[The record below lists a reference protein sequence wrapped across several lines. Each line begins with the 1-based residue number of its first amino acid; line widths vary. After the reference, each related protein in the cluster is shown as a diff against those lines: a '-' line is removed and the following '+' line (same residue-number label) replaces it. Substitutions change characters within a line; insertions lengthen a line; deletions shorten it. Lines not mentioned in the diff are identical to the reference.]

1 MESMEPNNKKPNIRK
16 LKHNSYT
23 CNKCNKTPKILSI
36 DYKKS
41 IIEFFCDEHKN
52 ITLSLCDYLNSILK
66 NDNCQI
72 CYKNVDDELKFCT
85 NCNKKLCN
93 KCQEE
98 HNKEYKT
105 HIIIKND
112 EYNIKC
118 KNHEKEYYI
127 GYCSSCK
134 KNICNECKKTRE
146 HKFHDKFDYIEIQP
160 TIEDMNIIKNFNLQ
174 LEKEINK
181 YQKENAIQLSA
192 INNEKNKEIKIISE
206 KYKKLNEEAKIK
218 WENTIKNYEDKVNK
232 QKEKE
237 IVDNNNLKNEEIKKI
252 NLKYKEKEKTD
263 DNIRNYKGIILLNK
277 IIVNSYI
284 KQKEYNLYY
293 NENIKKIIESIN
305 LYNRNYNKQSLDEIK
320 EKYKILLAGDNK
332 ILNIKDNKI
341 DNEIINTL
349 FTYDFSQLKEIF
361 ITSNSLTSIEFLT
374 KNKFEELE
382 KIVLKD
388 CPINDISILSN
399 SEFNSLKELKINYA
413 NLVDITPVIGENF
426 KNLKILNLNGNK
438 IKDISFLQFAKFNE
452 NLLELS
458 LNNNKISDIS
468 VFKECFFCKLKNL
481 SLSYNN
487 IKDISFL
494 DFILINCCESL
505 SLDNNQIKRINIFK
519 NVKRFF
525 ELKNL
530 SLSNNPIDF
539 NSEENKI
546 IKKLILSQEINLY

>member
-41 IIEFFCDEHKN
+41 IIELFCDENKY
-52 ITLSLCDYLNSILK
+52 IKLSLYDYLNSILK

-206 KYKKLNEEAKIK
+206 KYKKLNEEANIK

-332 ILNIKDNKI
+332 SLNIKDNKI

-458 LNNNKISDIS
+458 LNNNNISDIS

-505 SLDNNQIKRINIFK
+505 SLDNNQIKSINIFK

-546 IKKLILSQEINLY
+546 IKKMILSQEINLY

>member
-1 MESMEPNNKKPNIRK
+1 MESMEPINKNPNIRK
-16 LKHNSYT
+16 LKNNSYT

-52 ITLSLCDYLNSILK
+52 ITLTICDYLNTILK
-66 NDNCQI
+66 NDNCQN

-93 KCQEE
+93 KCQVE
-98 HNKEYKT
+98 HIKEYKA

-112 EYNIKC
+112 DYNIKC

-134 KNICNECKKTRE
+134 KSICNECKKTRE

-181 YQKENAIQLSA
+181 YQKEYNIHLST

-206 KYKKLNEEAKIK
+206 KYKKLNEEANIK
-218 WENTIKNYEDKVNK
+218 WENAIKNYEDKANK

-237 IVDNNNLKNEEIKKI
+237 IVDNNNLKNEEIEKI
-252 NLKYKEKEKTD
+252 NLKYKEKGKID

-277 IIVNSYI
+277 IIVSSYL

-305 LYNRNYNKQSLDEIK
+305 LYNRNYNKKSLDEIK
-320 EKYKILLAGDNK
+320 EKYKILLASANK
-332 ILNIKDNKI
+332 IMNINDNRI

-349 FTYDFSQLKEIF
+349 FTYDFSQLKEIL
-361 ITSNSLTSIEFLT
+361 ITSNSLTSVEFLT
-374 KNKFEELE
+374 KNKYEKLE

-399 SEFNSLKELKINYA
+399 SEFNSLKELKINYG

-426 KNLKILNLNGNK
+426 MNLKALNLNGNK
-438 IKDISFLQFAKFNE
+438 IKDISILQFAKFNE

-458 LNNNKISDIS
+458 LNNNNISDIS
-468 VFKECFFCKLKNL
+468 VFDIGNFSKLKIL

-487 IKDISFL
+487 IEDISSL
-494 DFILINCCESL
+494 YFILINCCESL
-505 SLDNNQIKRINIFK
+505 SLDNNKIKKINIFK
-519 NVKRFF
+519 KVKTFF

-546 IKKLILSQEINLY
+546 IKKMILSEEINLY

>member
-1 MESMEPNNKKPNIRK
+1 MESMEPINKKPNIRK
-16 LKHNSYT
+16 LKHISYT

-52 ITLSLCDYLNSILK
+52 ITLTICDYLDTILK
-66 NDNCQI
+66 NDNCQS

-85 NCNKKLCN
+85 NCNMKLCN

-98 HNKEYKT
+98 HIKEYKT

-112 EYNIKC
+112 DYNIKC

-127 GYCSSCK
+127 AYCSSCK
-134 KNICNECKKTRE
+134 ENYCFECKRTRK

-206 KYKKLNEEAKIK
+206 KYKKLNEEANIK

-458 LNNNKISDIS
+458 LNNNNICDIS
-468 VFKECFFCKLKNL
+468 VFDECNFCKLKNL
-481 SLSYNN
+481 SLSYHNTD
-487 IKDISFL
+487 DISSL
-494 DFILINCCESL
+494 NFILINCCESL
-505 SLDNNQIKRINIFK
+505 SLDNNKIKKINIFK
-519 NVKRFF
+519 NVKIFF

-546 IKKLILSQEINLY
+546 IKNLILSEEINLY